1 MPRKIL
7 KRKHLVDEAD
17 HAIGAEIVAEVA
29 DVVAAIRLA
38 MKINRSQNL
47 LRLQQAMI
55 PSKKKRLHED
65 VEVSVVVAAE
75 VDETEGIPSVRL
87 RMIEK
92 IVMIGLPAQSDLS
105 SLLAKIVLLDQN
117 VNLTEIPTHSQSFV
131 KKTKRLSSSYLNS

>member
-117 VNLTEIPTHSQSFV
+117 VTLTEIPTHSQSFV